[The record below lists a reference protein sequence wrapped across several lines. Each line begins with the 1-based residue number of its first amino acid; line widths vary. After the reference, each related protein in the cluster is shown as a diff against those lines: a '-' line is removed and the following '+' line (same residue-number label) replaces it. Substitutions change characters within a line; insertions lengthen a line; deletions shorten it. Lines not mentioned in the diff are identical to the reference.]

1 MVPSSE
7 DLAHLRRFYEE
18 LKNLPAD
25 PEPKVEQLKLEQL
38 KLEQLKLETE
48 SQDNPTKV
56 LPAKNALNK
65 LMGKL
70 LYPIIDQVT

>member
-1 MVPSSE
+1 MVPLSE
-7 DLAHLRRFYEE
+7 DLAHLRGFYEE
-18 LKNLPAD
+18 LKNMPAD
-25 PEPKVEQLKLEQL
+25 PEPEVL
-38 KLEQLKLETE
+38 QLKLETE

>member
-1 MVPSSE
+1 MVLLSE
-7 DLAHLRRFYEE
+7 DLVRLRAFYGE

-25 PEPKVEQLKLEQL
+25 PEPEVL
-38 KLEQLKLETE
+38 QLKLETE

-70 LYPIIDQVT
+70 LYPIINQVT

>member
-1 MVPSSE
+1 MVLLSE
-7 DLAHLRRFYEE
+7 DLARLRAFYEE
-18 LKNLPAD
+18 LKNLSAD
-25 PEPKVEQLKLEQL
+25 PEPVVL
-38 KLEQLKLETE
+38 QLKLETE

>member
-1 MVPSSE
+1 MVPSSK

-38 KLEQLKLETE
+38 KLETE
-48 SQDNPTKV
+48 PQDNPTKV

>member
-1 MVPSSE
+1 MVLLSE
-7 DLAHLRRFYEE
+7 DLARLRAFYGE
-18 LKNLPAD
+18 LKNLPAG
-25 PEPKVEQLKLEQL
+25 PEPEVL
-38 KLEQLKLETE
+38 QLKLETE
-48 SQDNPTKV
+48 PQDNPTKV